1 MRATVIVLGDLG
13 RSPRMQYHAL
23 ALAGHDVDVDVVAF
37 DGSEPLRALREHRR
51 IRLHLLPARDT
62 SAQHSALGFIAR
74 SIARVTGQA
83 YRLIRLLW
91 LGLERPDVVLVQN
104 PPAVPTLPLAT
115 LFARTRSARLV
126 IDWHNFGY
134 TMLAL
139 RLGRKHPA
147 VRLMRWCERAFGRR
161 ADAHLCVSDAM
172 AAALARDFGISRAT
186 VLHDRPAAVFRP
198 LEAGDRAA
206 ALARIDLGFP
216 IGNGTRPAII
226 VSPSSWSADEDLGML
241 LRAAIRCDEMTDRG
255 ADASFPDLLI
265 LLTGRGPM
273 RAAYEREI
281 AGMKLRRIHLR
292 TLWLSAEDYALILG
306 AADLGVCCHRSS
318 SGVDLPM
325 KIADM
330 FGASL
335 PVCAYDYGPCLKE
348 MVRDGENGLLFSNA
362 EQLAGHLYEL
372 FRGFP
377 NRTPMLDS
385 MRGNLARMRPVSWP
399 EEWNERAAPVILRK
413 PSVSP

>member
-23 ALAGHDVDVDVVAF
+23 ALAGHDVDVDLVAF
-37 DGSEPLRALREHRR
+37 EGSEPPRALREHPR
-51 IRLHLLPARDT
+51 IRLHLLAAPDT
-62 SAQHSALGFIAR
+62 SAQHSRAGFIAR
-74 SIARVTGQA
+74 ALARVIGQVL
-83 YRLIRLLW
+83 RLIRLLW
-91 LGLERPDVVLVQN
+91 LGLERPDTVLVQN
-104 PPAVPTLPLAT
+104 PPAVPTLPLAV

-126 IDWHNFGY
+126 IDWHNLGY

-139 RLGRKHPA
+139 RLGAAHPA
-147 VRLMRWCERAFGRR
+147 VRLMRWCERTFGRR
-161 ADAHLCVSDAM
+161 ANAHLCVSDAM
-172 AAALARDFGISRAT
+172 AAALARGFGIPGAT
-186 VLHDRPAAVFRP
+186 VLHDRPATAFRP
-198 LEAGDRAA
+198 LEAGERAA
-206 ALARIDLGFP
+206 ALARLDLGFP
-216 IGNGTRPAII
+216 IGNGRRPAII

-241 LRAAIRCDEMTDRG
+241 LRAAIRCDEMTGHG
-255 ADASFPDLLI
+255 AELSFPDLLI

-281 AGMKLRRIHLR
+281 ARMRLSRIRLR
-292 TLWLSAEDYALILG
+292 TLWLSAEDYALMLG

-318 SGVDLPM
+318 SGLDLPM

-348 MVRDGENGLLFSNA
+348 MVRDGENGLLFSDA
-362 EQLAGHLYEL
+362 DQLASHLYEL

-377 NRTPMLDS
+377 EHTPALDNL
-385 MRGNLARMRPVSWP
+385 RANLARTRRVSWP
-399 EEWNERAAPVILRK
+399 EQWSELAAPVILRK
-413 PSVSP
+413 PSASP